1 MAYFVRKVVISWPVL
16 GNFFQIATDV
26 TIERKI
32 VSKSFAVKKVK
43 ISNRVSKLLMTG
55 FSRI

>member
-1 MAYFVRKVVISWPVL
+1 MGYFVRKVVKSWSVL
-16 GNFFQIATDV
+16 GNFFQIVTDV